1 VTGTVGII
9 GSSDRTLEDLL
20 RTVGMRPLVM
30 QADMLASTARTPV
43 TIPDAVLV
51 DVRQDRS
58 LLASIASIKRR
69 YPAMGVAIVAATL
82 DSDLML
88 EAMRA
93 GVTEAITEPIT
104 QLGLESSISRVISQY
119 TAPVE
124 GRVFALV
131 GAKGGIGATTVAV
144 NLAEALAR
152 ATGNALLIDLQAAA
166 GDSAVLLG
174 VEPRFTVAEALEN
187 THRLDEAFFKGL
199 VVRTRSGLDLLAP
212 STRVI
217 NAPVD
222 PHKIRAL
229 IDFAT
234 RFYGSVVLDVP
245 RGDLSLIDSLE
256 AASSIF
262 VVVNHELPTIRA
274 AHRLMLKLRQRYG
287 DRVGLLVNRSD
298 REAEISLEDIEKAVN
313 APIKHVFPSDYRTA
327 LAAVNKGQPLAQS
340 RESKLAQSFHEF
352 AANLTGA
359 SGKAK
364 EKAPEESGGLFGWL
378 SGRRSA

>member
-1 VTGTVGII
+1 
-9 GSSDRTLEDLL
+9 
-20 RTVGMRPLVM
+20 
-30 QADMLASTARTPV
+30 
-43 TIPDAVLV
+43 
-51 DVRQDRS
+51 
-58 LLASIASIKRR
+58 
-69 YPAMGVAIVAATL
+69 
-82 DSDLML
+82 
-88 EAMRA
+88 
-93 GVTEAITEPIT
+93 
-104 QLGLESSISRVISQY
+104 
-119 TAPVE
+119 
-124 GRVFALV
+124 V

-144 NLAEALAR
+144 NLAEAFAR

-166 GDSAVLLG
+166 GDSTVLLG

-234 RFYGSVVLDVP
+234 RFYGSVILDVP

-298 REAEISLEDIEKAVN
+298 RQAEISLEDIEKAVN
-313 APIKHVFPSDYRTA
+313 APIRHVFPSDYRTA

-340 RESKLAQSFHEF
+340 RETKLAQSFHEF
-352 AANLTGA
+352 VANLTGGT
-359 SGKAK
+359 SKAK
-364 EKAPEESGGLFGWL
+364 EKAPEEPGGLFGWL